1 MRYPGAAWRPV
12 GNFTI
17 DSIRKPTLGL
27 ILHVQQGNGLAGILA
42 TFNDHASQA
51 SAHFWV
57 GKSGQ
62 VVQLVDTDNR
72 AWAQAA
78 GNPDYLSVETEGYV
92 AEPMTPGQLHALA
105 ALYSWGMGAF
115 GWPRQLAA
123 HPGDRGFG
131 YHAMGGAAWG
141 NHPCPGTLRIAQRED
156 VLALIPTTPPTGGE
170 DLDMDKDELKAA
182 IREVLVEFMH
192 TPALQSDEPG
202 ETLMSRD
209 AALYR
214 TYSDVRKTMGKIP
227 DQP

>member
-123 HPGDRGFG
+123 HPGERGFG

-156 VLALIPTTPPTGGE
+156 VLALIPTSGE
-170 DLDMDKDELKAA
+170 DWFDMATKDELKQA
-182 IREVLVEFMH
+182 IREVLGEK
-192 TPALQSDEPG
+192 ALQSDEPG
-202 ETLMSRD
+202 ETTMSRD
-209 AALYR
+209 TALYR
-214 TYSDVRKTMGKIP
+214 TYSNGRKALGKIP